1 MLVEEIQ
8 TALLNEHSEA
18 IYRMIREHHPA
29 DIALALEEL
38 EDEEVFKF
46 VSFISDKAL
55 ALILET
61 QISEELQVKIVEAV
75 PFARMLNVFTYMS
88 QDDIVDILGNLSIW
102 QRKQFLNMI
111 KKDRRAHV

>member
-38 EDEEVFKF
+38 EDEEVCQLYLGQGP
-46 VSFISDKAL
+46 SLDSGDSD
-55 ALILET
+55 
-61 QISEELQVKIVEAV
+61 
-75 PFARMLNVFTYMS
+75 F
-88 QDDIVDILGNLSIW
+88 
-102 QRKQFLNMI
+102 
-111 KKDRRAHV
+111 

>member
-38 EDEEVFKF
+38 EDEEVLIDF
-46 VSFISDKAL
+46 VESGETSFENELIEKHKAL
-55 ALILET
+55 
-61 QISEELQVKIVEAV
+61 K
-75 PFARMLNVFTYMS
+75 Y
-88 QDDIVDILGNLSIW
+88 DIEQKFSDIQAGN
-102 QRKQFLNMI
+102 
-111 KKDRRAHV
+111 